1 MGAGQGPTSEKQRM
15 FEIGPDQMWTA
26 FLEEVN
32 DLMTEEKQARHE
44 NDNVK
49 VSEICLRIVSNRI
62 RLAGG
67 LLCSIF
73 G

>member
-1 MGAGQGPTSEKQRM
+1 MSMKIMGAGQGPTSEKQRM

-49 VSEICLRIVSNRI
+49 VSEICLRIVRSSLI
-62 RLAGG
+62 
-67 LLCSIF
+67 IF